1 MSLMTRSPLIYNVH
15 NKLQLLRPLRRG
27 RTCLETSFSATFCE
41 PGKPFPVTIRSIRY
55 LQSCNFSYTIPPS
68 RPHIFCAPRSN
79 LLPLLLTK
87 RPPVCPTRL
96 CFSSC
101 LSIVQERFVHNQAYV
116 RHELSAGENTLF
128 GRYVELSPLFL
139 VKPPCTHRSGHLAR
153 LTFQRTCVILKS
165 KDDCNA
171 GIKPLLRYHSKN
183 AVQRQ

>member
-27 RTCLETSFSATFCE
+27 CTCLETSFSATFCE
-41 PGKPFPVTIRSIRY
+41 PGKPFLVTICLILI
-55 LQSCNFSYTIPPS
+55 LQNRNFSYAC
-68 RPHIFCAPRSN
+68 RYFVPHISCAARSN
-79 LLPLLLTK
+79 LLPPLHFARNIIRFK
-87 RPPVCPTRL
+87 L
-96 CFSSC
+96 C
-101 LSIVQERFVHNQAYV
+101 LRVVRERFVHNQAYV
-116 RHELSAGENTLF
+116 RHELSAGENILF

-153 LTFQRTCVILKS
+153 LTFQRACVILKS
-165 KDDCNA
+165 KGDDCNA